1 MGAEPRPYSPEYGAA
16 LFSRCLKIPAKRPSQ
31 IETNRF
37 DLKRRSHR
45 AIRSFRSITVLR
57 KRSERRAL
65 RRGSPGAS
73 LPSFAALRKKVAP
86 AGAKEPSSYPRPR
99 HSGQSSGLLR
109 IRRLSLRFVSL
120 SRRLRRASFFA
131 RPKKEAKEM
140 RQREPIP
147 KAVPFGILPH
157 RPGGCGPLEIPRG
170 FTKDERREF
179 GREERIATPAAR
191 VRNDEGRGIKT
202 VEYSVYMT
210 ATVRSFSVMRRRR
223 LSFRQGS

>member
-1 MGAEPRPYSPEYGAA
+1 MAVRRGPGEP
-16 LFSRCLKIPAKRPSQ
+16 LW
-31 IETNRF
+31 N
-37 DLKRRSHR
+37 
-45 AIRSFRSITVLR
+45 
-57 KRSERRAL
+57 
-65 RRGSPGAS
+65 GSPGAS

-86 AGAKEPSSYPRPR
+86 AGAKEPSSCPRPR
-99 HSGQSSGLLR
+99 HSEQSSGLLR

-191 VRNDEGRGIKT
+191 VRNDEGRGTGDGGREMKR
-202 VEYSVYMT
+202 VEGSVYMT
-210 ATVRSFSVMRRRR
+210 ATERSLSMMRRRR